1 METLTYSVYQCNGD
15 ILIAAFLQSTDAEQF
30 VNSQMSAMVIKNSRG
45 VVVYQNHAA
54 VKLDMID
61 LSRPSTPQ

>member
-30 VNSQMSAMVIKNSRG
+30 VNSQLSAMVIKNSRG

-54 VKLDMID
+54 VRANQVD
-61 LSRPSTPQ
+61 LNRPSTPQ